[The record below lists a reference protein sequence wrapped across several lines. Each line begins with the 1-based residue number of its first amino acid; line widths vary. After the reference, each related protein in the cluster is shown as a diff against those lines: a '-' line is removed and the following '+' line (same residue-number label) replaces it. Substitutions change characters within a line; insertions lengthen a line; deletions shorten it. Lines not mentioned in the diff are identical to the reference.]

1 MLSRAADEAW
11 ERGSAEVHVQV
22 APFAAGAAHNIRDW
36 KLLDKYLHAI
46 PPSDEDGNFYRA
58 ISCVSRGN
66 WADAR
71 VFIVEARKQVNIL
84 FCLFVEI

>member
-1 MLSRAADEAW
+1 M
-11 ERGSAEVHVQV
+11 HVQV

-58 ISCVSRGN
+58 ISCVSRGS
-66 WADAR
+66 WADAKA
-71 VFIVEARKQVNIL
+71 FIVEARKQVSKMLMMMLLSSPVSHL
-84 FCLFVEI
+84 FFVWQNKG